1 MAKPLKVRI
10 LKSTFKDGNATYTT
24 QYRMMGV
31 WFSFADTDTSIRKV
45 VAELFHDMLYDD
57 DAPRPQSIWMRS
69 EYWANTKDIEECKLL
84 IKEYLDAV
92 DVYNKNVA
100 SKTVK
105 KTEVIKL

>member
-10 LKSTFKDGNATYTT
+10 LKSTLKDGSATYTA
-24 QYRMMGV
+24 QYRMMGT
-31 WFSFADTDTSIRKV
+31 WFSFADTDTSIRKAV
-45 VAELFHDMLYDD
+45 SQLFHDMFYDD
-57 DAPRPQSIWMRS
+57 DAPCPQSIWVCS
-69 EYWANTKDIEECKLL
+69 EYCANTTDIEECKLL

-105 KTEVIKL
+105 KTEVIRL

>member
-10 LKSTFKDGNATYTT
+10 LKSTLNDGTVMYTT
-24 QYRMMGV
+24 QYRMMGA
-31 WFSFADTDTSIRKV
+31 WFSFNDTSIRKA
-45 VAELFHDMLYDD
+45 VAQLFHDMVYDD
-57 DAPRPQSIWMRS
+57 DAPCPQSTWVCS
-69 EYWANTKDIEECKLL
+69 EYCANTKDIEECKLL

>member
-10 LKSTFKDGNATYTT
+10 LKSTLKDGGVSYTA
-24 QYRMMGV
+24 QFRMMGL
-31 WFSFADTDTSIRKV
+31 WFSFADDTSFLVV
-45 VAELFHDMLYDD
+45 VAQLIHDMLYDD

>member
-10 LKSTFKDGNATYTT
+10 LKSTFNDGTVTYTA
-24 QYRMMGV
+24 QYRMMGA
-31 WFSFADTDTSIRKV
+31 WFSFSERDSSIRKA
-45 VAELFHDMLYDD
+45 VAQLFHDMLYDD
-57 DAPRPQSIWMRS
+57 NAPCPQSVWLCSDYRATS
-69 EYWANTKDIEECKLL
+69 KDIEECKLL

>member
-10 LKSTFKDGNATYTT
+10 LKSTLNDGDITYTA
-24 QYRMMGV
+24 QYRMMGT
-31 WFSFADTDTSIRKV
+31 WFSFDDNYSSIRKEV
-45 VAELFHDMLYDD
+45 SELLHNMFCNDD
-57 DAPRPQSIWMRS
+57 TPRPHSTWIVS
-69 EYWANTKDIEECKLL
+69 SYGASSKDIEECKLL
-84 IKEYLDAV
+84 IKQYLDAV

>member
-10 LKSTFKDGNATYTT
+10 LKSTLNDGVVSYTA
-24 QYRMMGV
+24 QYRMMGI
-31 WFSFADTDTSIRKV
+31 WFSFADADISIRKA
-45 VAELFHDMLYDD
+45 VAQLLHDMIYDD
-57 DAPRPQSIWMRS
+57 DAPCPESTWMRS
-69 EYWANTKDIEECKLL
+69 DYNANSKDVEECKLL

-105 KTEVIKL
+105 KTEVIRL

>member
-10 LKSTFKDGNATYTT
+10 LKSTLNDGGTTYTS
-24 QYRMMGV
+24 QYRMMGA
-31 WFSFADTDTSIRKV
+31 WFSFADTDTSIRKA
-45 VAELFHDMLYDD
+45 VAQLFHDMLYDD
-57 DAPRPQSIWMRS
+57 DAPCPQATWLTSDHC
-69 EYWANTKDIEECKLL
+69 ANSKDIEECKLL

-105 KTEVIKL
+105 KTEVIEI

>member
-10 LKSTFKDGNATYTT
+10 LKSTLKDGTVMYTA

-31 WFSFADTDTSIRKV
+31 WFSFAGDESSTLKE
-45 VAELFHDMLYDD
+45 VAWIFHDMLYDT
-57 DAPRPQSIWMRS
+57 DAPRPQSIWVCS
-69 EYWANTKDIEECKLL
+69 EYCANTKDIEECKLL

-92 DVYNKNVA
+92 ALYNKNVA

>member
-10 LKSTFKDGNATYTT
+10 LKSTFNDGTVTYTA
-24 QYRMMGV
+24 QYRMMGT
-31 WFSFADTDTSIRKV
+31 WFSFADTDTSIRKA

-57 DAPRPQSIWMRS
+57 NAPCPQSVWLCSDYR
-69 EYWANTKDIEECKLL
+69 ATGKDIEECKLL

-105 KTEVIKL
+105 KTEVIGL